1 MKNSLLIIIFSL
13 ICFQFANS
21 EELFIEAKNITF
33 EKKNNLTIFKEEVF
47 AKTKDNLK
55 IRGQYAEFNRE
66 LKNLTLKNKV
76 SGIDSKNNKVETEFA
91 EYNEISRIFSTFGP
105 TKVITSENYIIE
117 GEDIFFDNIKNII
130 NSNKK
135 ALITDNENNKIYLDN
150 FEYQTEKNIFKS
162 LGNVKILDKYQ
173 NNYQFNQV
181 YIDTKKKEILGSD
194 SKFYI
199 NQNDFKIDK
208 KNKPRIFSNT
218 SKINKQESIFKKSV
232 FTLCDYR
239 KDDKCPP
246 WSIQSE
252 EMLHDSKKKTIFYKN
267 AVIKIYDIP
276 IFYLPKLSH
285 PDPTVERR
293 SGFLV
298 PSFEDTKNLGSG
310 VTIPYFFALNR
321 DKNFTLT
328 NKFYVSENPL
338 FMGEYHQVFKN
349 SNLFADFGYTKGFKK
364 TNSKKKSGNKSHFF
378 SNFTKNLKFNSGGK
392 GFVNFKVQEV
402 SNDKYLKL
410 YKLES
415 DLVDYNQQ
423 TLENSLDYTYENE
436 DLFFGF
442 NTSIYETLKEDTDDK
457 YEYIYPDL
465 TLNKNLFNNN
475 FGFLDLQTN
484 YKVRKYDTNKFTNFL
499 INDFNWSNRLN
510 YSSIFKNKF
519 LGNFKNINYETKN
532 TNKYK
537 NDTTTEL
544 YGALGYLTQLELRK
558 NNSNNEHILRPKA
571 LLRYAPG
578 SMRKEVDGNR
588 LIPLTAFSM
597 DRLDNLNNFE
607 TGFSSTLGFDYE
619 IKGIEKKFDF
629 SVAQII
635 SDKENKKMPS
645 KTSLDEKLSDLVGNT
660 KIELNQNVDFRYNF
674 ALDQNYKQLNYNEF
688 SSNLN
693 FDPMQIGFGYILE
706 NKHIGDQEYIKTK
719 IDYTKNNSL
728 LSFET
733 KRNLVSDSSE
743 FYNLSYEYMNDCLRA
758 GLVYRREFYN
768 DSELEPE
775 NSLMFKITLTPFGS
789 INSPSAIK

>member
-150 FEYQTEKNIFKS
+150 FEYQTEDNIFKS
-162 LGNVKILDKYQ
+162 LGNVKILDKHQ
-173 NNYQFNQV
+173 NTYEFNQV

-218 SKINKQESIFKKSV
+218 SRINKQKSIFKKSV

-246 WSIQSE
+246 WSIQSK
-252 EMLHDSKKKTIFYKN
+252 EMLHDSKKKTIYYEN

-298 PSFEDTKNLGSG
+298 PSFEDTKNLGAG
-310 VTIPYFFALNR
+310 ITIPYFFALNR

-328 NKFYVSENPL
+328 NKLYVSENPL

-349 SNLFADFGYTKGFKK
+349 SNLLADFGYTKGFKK
-364 TNSKKKSGNKSHFF
+364 TNSKKKSGKKSHFF
-378 SNFTKNLKFNSGGK
+378 SNFAKHLKFNNGGK
-392 GFVNFKVQEV
+392 GFVNLKAQEV

-415 DLVDYNQQ
+415 DLVDYNEQ
-423 TLENSLDYTYENE
+423 TLENSIDYTYENE

-442 NTSIYETLKEDTDDK
+442 NTSIYETLKEDYDDK

-499 INDFNWSNRLN
+499 INDF
-510 YSSIFKNKF
+510 
-519 LGNFKNINYETKN
+519 
-532 TNKYK
+532 KY
-537 NDTTTEL
+537 
-544 YGALGYLTQLELRK
+544 R
-558 NNSNNEHILRPKA
+558 
-571 LLRYAPG
+571 
-578 SMRKEVDGNR
+578 
-588 LIPLTAFSM
+588 
-597 DRLDNLNNFE
+597 
-607 TGFSSTLGFDYE
+607 
-619 IKGIEKKFDF
+619 
-629 SVAQII
+629 
-635 SDKENKKMPS
+635 
-645 KTSLDEKLSDLVGNT
+645 
-660 KIELNQNVDFRYNF
+660 
-674 ALDQNYKQLNYNEF
+674 
-688 SSNLN
+688 
-693 FDPMQIGFGYILE
+693 
-706 NKHIGDQEYIKTK
+706 
-719 IDYTKNNSL
+719 
-728 LSFET
+728 
-733 KRNLVSDSSE
+733 
-743 FYNLSYEYMNDCLRA
+743 
-758 GLVYRREFYN
+758 
-768 DSELEPE
+768 
-775 NSLMFKITLTPFGS
+775 
-789 INSPSAIK
+789 